1 MKILKAKFIILC
13 NESFE
18 VLQNSAIAFS
28 DKIEKIAKFDE
39 LINEY
44 KDAKVI
50 DFSNNI
56 AMPALINSHIHLEYS
71 ANKTNL
77 DYGDFVSWLKS
88 IIANGQTLANSNKD
102 NTIKQAISTQLK
114 AGVSTIGEISSFGLS
129 ALHCINSP
137 IRTVYFNEI
146 LGSNIAMIEQQWS
159 GFLQRFKTSNEL
171 KSDLFIPAVSV
182 HSPYSTHIELA
193 KKAINLAKEN
203 DMMIATHFMESL
215 DEKRWLE
222 SGDGGFSEFFKE
234 FNKNAKPFYT
244 PSSFIELFKD
254 VRTLFIH
261 SVFAKNYLHLLDK
274 NLHSIASCPVSNRLL
289 SAKFDL
295 SNALDNNINVS
306 LATDGLSSNI
316 SLNIWDE
323 LRAAMMTHS
332 DINLAKFAKFAIKSV
347 TTNPAKA
354 LNLNLGELKADNI
367 ADIAIFN
374 GFDVSDIDQLCIE
387 LILHTKEAKALYI
400 KGEKCNY

>member
-50 DFSNNI
+50 DFSNDI

-102 NTIKQAISTQLK
+102 KAIKQAISTQLK

-171 KSDLFIPAVSV
+171 KSDLFIPAISV

-203 DMMIATHFMESL
+203 DDVLSI
-215 DEKRWLE
+215 EKKLMKR
-222 SGDGGFSEFFKE
+222 FF
-234 FNKNAKPFYT
+234 
-244 PSSFIELFKD
+244 
-254 VRTLFIH
+254 H
-261 SVFAKNYLHLLDK
+261 S
-274 NLHSIASCPVSNRLL
+274 
-289 SAKFDL
+289 
-295 SNALDNNINVS
+295 
-306 LATDGLSSNI
+306 
-316 SLNIWDE
+316 
-323 LRAAMMTHS
+323 
-332 DINLAKFAKFAIKSV
+332 
-347 TTNPAKA
+347 
-354 LNLNLGELKADNI
+354 
-367 ADIAIFN
+367 
-374 GFDVSDIDQLCIE
+374 
-387 LILHTKEAKALYI
+387 
-400 KGEKCNY
+400 